1 MKTSRKQRLFGPLFY
16 GTVTLAILTLL
27 GRGAW
32 EWWPTLRQAW
42 SVRAFARGLKNP
54 DPEARRRARAG
65 LAQIGPASVP
75 WLLELARDRDPE
87 ARAAAFEALARI
99 ALARS
104 ALSTIR
110 TGLGDEDARV
120 RRAAADCVVG
130 FRSDVPAL
138 ADDMAKL
145 LNDRHPDVRF
155 RAARALWWRKRQGTE
170 AAIQALIAL
179 AGSPDLPSDP
189 GRFEVVTLIQKT
201 GEMSQI
207 RKPRLKDVAWSFGA
221 ADLSG

>member
-87 ARAAAFEALARI
+87 GAAAFEALAADP
-99 ALARS
+99 ALWHGR

-110 TGLGDEDARV
+110 T
-120 RRAAADCVVG
+120 
-130 FRSDVPAL
+130 
-138 ADDMAKL
+138 L
-145 LNDRHPDVRF
+145 LR
-155 RAARALWWRKRQGTE
+155 
-170 AAIQALIAL
+170 
-179 AGSPDLPSDP
+179 
-189 GRFEVVTLIQKT
+189 
-201 GEMSQI
+201 
-207 RKPRLKDVAWSFGA
+207 
-221 ADLSG
+221 